1 MAPPD
6 ANALIV
12 ELAVRV
18 VLVTPEASREFAVML
33 PPILKPE
40 PAMLFVVLTVI
51 APSLVVAPTVLPKV
65 TIPDPAA
72 MLSA

>member
-1 MAPPD
+1 M
-6 ANALIV
+6 V

-18 VLVTPEASREFAVML
+18 VLVTLEASREFAVML

-40 PAMLFVVLTVI
+40 PAVLSVVLTVI

-65 TIPDPAA
+65 TMPDPAA